1 MARKLFFIVIGLTLS
16 VYFFNLSIS
25 SLEINKLIEVIRNY
39 NLYWLLP
46 ALIVFLIGYMIRAV
60 RWAVLCRVIN
70 IDITFSL
77 SLRNIL
83 QGTCINNI
91 LPLRV
96 GDAFRI
102 FHIKKINKSAQ
113 ILLVLKIF
121 LIEKILDIL
130 VLFLGL
136 LFIIYMNDSIRTLLI
151 NNFDKFSTYGYF
163 ETTFFIIFF
172 IMILTL
178 VFYRFY
184 IKKKII
190 LVGSRQFFIP
200 LYNKT
205 LVLFAYSLLIWIFE
219 FATFFLVAVG
229 FVMPNEFMGAFSAM
243 VMGTLAAMI
252 PSLPGYLGTFDYF
265 AIQGMMLNDIYY
277 VDAVAFV
284 LLVRMVI
291 WFPITIIGLLLFT
304 IVFWQDLIDFLRRDK
319 VNE

>member
-1 MARKLFFIVIGLTLS
+1 MARKLFLIVIGLTLS
-16 VYFFNLSIS
+16 VYFFNLSIA
-25 SLEINKLIEVIRNY
+25 SLEFDKLIEVIRNY
-39 NLYWLLP
+39 NLYWLLF
-46 ALIVFLIGYMIRAV
+46 ALIVFLIGYIIRAV
-60 RWAVLCRVIN
+60 RWLVLCRVIN
-70 IDITFSL
+70 INITFSL
-77 SLRNIL
+77 SLKNIL

-91 LPLRV
+91 LPLRI
-96 GDAFRI
+96 GDAYRI

-113 ILLVLKIF
+113 ILPILKIF

-151 NNFDKFSTYGYF
+151 NNFDKLSTYGYF
-163 ETTFFIIFF
+163 ATSFLIIF
-172 IMILTL
+172 LTI

-184 IKKKII
+184 KKKKIF
-190 LVGSRQFFIP
+190 LEGSRQFIVP
-200 LYNKT
+200 LYNNT
-205 LVLFAYSLLIWIFE
+205 LVLFAYSLLIWTFE
-219 FATFFLVAVG
+219 FATFFVVAVG
-229 FVMPNEFMGAFSAM
+229 FMMPNELMGAFSAM
-243 VMGTLAAMI
+243 VLGTLAAMI

-265 AIQGMMLNDIYY
+265 AIQGMILNNIYY

-304 IVFWQDLIDFLRRDK
+304 IVFSQDLFDFLRRDK